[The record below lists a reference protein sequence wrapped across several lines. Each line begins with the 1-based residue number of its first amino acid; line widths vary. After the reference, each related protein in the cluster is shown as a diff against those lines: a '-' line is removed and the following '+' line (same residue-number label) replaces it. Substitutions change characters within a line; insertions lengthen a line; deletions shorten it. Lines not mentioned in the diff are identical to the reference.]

1 MKKIVYTSSA
11 SIKINCLSHL
21 FLLLII
27 ISSCHP
33 AEQVKTDKEKKDS
46 LINITLTDSSAA
58 ASNQP
63 ESDCKKLLSNAKK
76 MDSTLLKALEVRPDI
91 ATKAIKAFTNF
102 IYFCSNDSLCP
113 IYLIKTAQVAQAV
126 NNTAQAKVALDKC
139 IINYPKSVHQ
149 PAALFLLAQLY
160 DEVNYLNDEKEAKK
174 LYQKII
180 KNYPKSDWAKS
191 AKGALNFIGKTDDEI
206 MEQLK
211 KK

>member
-11 SIKINCLSHL
+11 SIKINCLLSL
-21 FLLLII
+21 FILLI
-27 ISSCHP
+27 ISSCNNT
-33 AEQVKTDKEKKDS
+33 EQLKTTIENRDTVS
-46 LINITLTDSSAA
+46 TIAQVDSSIAI
-58 ASNQP
+58 SNKP
-63 ESDCKKLLSNAKK
+63 ESDCEKLLVNAKK
-76 MDSTLLKALEVRPDI
+76 MDSTLLKALEVKPDI

-102 IYFCSNDSLCP
+102 VYFCSNDSLCP

-126 NNTAQAKVALDKC
+126 NNIAQAKVALDKC
-139 IINYPKSVHQ
+139 ITNYPESVHQ

-160 DEVNYLNDEKEAKK
+160 DEVNYLNDEKEAKI

-191 AKGALNFIGKTDDEI
+191 AKGALSFIGKTDDEI
-206 MEQLK
+206 MQQLK